1 MSEKKFVRKE
11 AIALSYDPQKNAG
24 PSVVA
29 KGKGK
34 IAENI
39 LEQAAKHDVPVYED
53 SNLVE
58 LLGQL
63 DLNTSIPEELYQAVA
78 EVFAFIYHL
87 DEKQKSTLN
96 NTNSKHFY

>member
-1 MSEKKFVRKE
+1 MSNKKYVRKE
-11 AIALSYDPQKNAG
+11 AIALSYDPQKNNG
-24 PSVVA
+24 PTVVA

-39 LEQAAKHDVPVYED
+39 LEHATLHDVPVYED
-53 SNLVE
+53 PNLVE

-87 DEKQKSTLN
+87 DEKHKLTSNKQNGRLLK
-96 NTNSKHFY
+96 

>member
-1 MSEKKFVRKE
+1 MSERKFIRKE

-24 PSVVA
+24 PTVVA

-39 LEQAAKHDVPVYED
+39 LEQATKHEVPVYED

-87 DEKQKSTLN
+87 DGKQKTTFSEK
-96 NTNSKHFY
+96 NSRHI